1 MYVLFPTI
9 NGNVQ
14 GFPLLAKQV
23 VQLRSV
29 VGDDD
34 IVIGVVN
41 WVDNLVVDDVED
53 DADGEVAVEIVDEGA
68 DEADSDPTKKVNN

>member
-1 MYVLFPTI
+1 M
-9 NGNVQ
+9 Q

-41 WVDNLVVDDVED
+41 GVDNLVVDDVED
-53 DADGEVAVEIVDEGA
+53 DADGEVAVEEGEIVDEGA
-68 DEADSDPTKKVNN
+68 DEADSDSTKKINN